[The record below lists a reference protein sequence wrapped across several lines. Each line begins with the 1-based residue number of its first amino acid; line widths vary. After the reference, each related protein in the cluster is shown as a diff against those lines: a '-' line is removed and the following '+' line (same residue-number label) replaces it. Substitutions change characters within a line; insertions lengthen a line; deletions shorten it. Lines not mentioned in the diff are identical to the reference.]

1 MIKFLSSAAIAG
13 LMTTMLVAPVQ
24 AQGTAERIE
33 RSMER
38 GLKSI
43 TSGQPARLNK
53 AMTQSQARRA
63 CQSEMRGSRESRSS
77 IRTKMRFCINE
88 KMQGN

>member
-1 MIKFLSSAAIAG
+1 MIKTFSSFAIAG
-13 LMTTMLVAPVQ
+13 LMAGMLAAPAQ
-24 AQGTAERIE
+24 AQGTAERLE

-38 GLKSI
+38 GLKRA
-43 TSGQPARLNK
+43 TSGEPARINK
-53 AMTQSQARRA
+53 ALTQSQARRA

-77 IRTKMRFCINE
+77 LRIKMRNCVNQ

>member
-1 MIKFLSSAAIAG
+1 MIKTLSSFAAAALMAG
-13 LMTTMLVAPVQ
+13 MLAAPAQ
-24 AQGTAERIE
+24 AQGTAERVE

-38 GLKSI
+38 GLKRA
-43 TSGQPARLNK
+43 TSGEPARINK

-63 CQSEMRGSRESRSS
+63 CQNEMRGARESRSA
-77 IRTKMRFCINE
+77 IRTKMRFCINQ

>member
-1 MIKFLSSAAIAG
+1 MIKIFSSFAVAG
-13 LMTTMLVAPVQ
+13 LMAGLLAIPAQ
-24 AQGTAERIE
+24 AQGTAERVE

-43 TSGQPARLNK
+43 TAGEPARMNK

-63 CQSEMRGSRESRSS
+63 CRAEMRGSGESRSS
-77 IRTKMRFCINE
+77 IRTKTRDCIIR
-88 KMQGN
+88 KTQGN

>member
-1 MIKFLSSAAIAG
+1 MTKMFTSFALAG
-13 LMTTMLVAPVQ
+13 LMAGMISLPVQ
-24 AQGTAERIE
+24 AQSTATKVE

-38 GLKSI
+38 GMKRA
-43 TSGQPARLNK
+43 TSGEPAALNK

-63 CQSEMRGSRESRSS
+63 CQTEMRGSRESRSA

>member
-1 MIKFLSSAAIAG
+1 MIKILSSFAMAG
-13 LMTTMLVAPVQ
+13 LIAAAMTVPAQ
-24 AQGTAERIE
+24 AQGTMDRVE

-38 GLKSI
+38 GLKRA
-43 TSGQPARLNK
+43 TSGEPARMNK

-77 IRTKMRFCINE
+77 IRTKMRNCVIQ
-88 KMQGN
+88 KTQGN